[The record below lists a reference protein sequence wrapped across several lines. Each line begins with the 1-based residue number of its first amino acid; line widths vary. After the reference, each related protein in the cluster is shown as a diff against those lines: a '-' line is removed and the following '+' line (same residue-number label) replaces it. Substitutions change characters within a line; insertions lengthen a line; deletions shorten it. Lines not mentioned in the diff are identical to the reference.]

1 MNPLKPFFL
10 LISLLI
16 LMAGAGCV
24 TKGDPTPQPTGM
36 TLEFR
41 VLKAAAAKRDAMVGV
56 STTQENLQDEI
67 YAYQGRSDQNGL
79 AILHYLSAATYH
91 YRIWFTEQ
99 GVYREATGIVEISE
113 GNDESVTIYF

>member
-1 MNPLKPFFL
+1 MT
-10 LISLLI
+10 
-16 LMAGAGCV
+16 GAGCV
-24 TKGDPTPQPTGM
+24 TKGDPTPTPTGM

-41 VLKAAAAKRDAMVGV
+41 VLKAAAAKKDALVGV
-56 STTQENLQDEI
+56 ATTNDNLQDAI

-79 AILHYLSAATYH
+79 AIFRYLSAATYH

-99 GVYREATGIVEISE
+99 GAYREATGIVEISE